1 MACAHFKRIDGVG
14 RCALGSVF
22 SHEIRRGKKE
32 DPFSLILDAGLSVE
46 VSGDDLVSFAIL
58 GSAYA
63 HLISKNENPTV
74 ALLSNGGESNK
85 GTQAIK
91 AAHAKL
97 KDMPNINFI
106 GNIEGMDIPLGKA
119 DVVITD
125 GFTGNVVLKMLEG
138 VGLTMQ
144 HLPNTP
150 TAKAFSLKRA
160 CIS

>member
-1 MACAHFKRIDGVG
+1 MAARLVAEGNADVLVSAGNTGAVILACARNFKRIDGVG

-22 SHEIRRGKKE
+22 PTEIRRGKKE

-63 HLISKNENPTV
+63 HLISKNENPTM
-74 ALLSNGGESNK
+74 ALLSNGESNK

-106 GNIEGMDIPLGKA
+106 GNIEGMIFRWGK
-119 DVVITD
+119 
-125 GFTGNVVLKMLEG
+125 
-138 VGLTMQ
+138 
-144 HLPNTP
+144 P
-150 TAKAFSLKRA
+150 TW
-160 CIS
+160 